1 MPALMSPRL
10 RRLAASTLVL
20 GGLLLSGCA
29 GVPLPGGSNETLA
42 LDAPAVPRAATE
54 PLLTEAAVV
63 EDDGVALPLRRSLP
77 KGEPKAVILALHG
90 FNDYSNAF
98 AIPAPSF
105 AAAGIATYAY
115 DQRGFGEAPGT
126 GRWAGQTRMAADA
139 VVAARLLR
147 QRYPGVPLY
156 LMGESMGGAVAI
168 LAAAGTAEVKPADI
182 DGVILVAP
190 AVWGRQTM
198 NIFERAG
205 LFLSRLMPS
214 MQLSGR
220 SLPIKVMA
228 SDNIPMLRA
237 YGADPLVLKET
248 RADTLNGLVDLMSA
262 ALAAAPRLARPAL
275 ILYGQHD
282 EIVPRAPVAQMV
294 ANLPKAARPQQRVAF
309 YPNGWHMLMRDL
321 HGADVSG
328 DVVSWVIDVQGP
340 LPSGADRGARF
351 ALTGQRDEVLTAG
364 VAAR

>member
-1 MPALMSPRL
+1 MRVIAALCLAFLIAGCASSSMPLPRLARDPGAPGANFVTPALGATELVAADGTRL
-10 RRLAASTLVL
+10 PLASW
-20 GGLLLSGCA
+20 
-29 GVPLPGGSNETLA
+29 LPEGE
-42 LDAPAVPRAATE
+42 PRA
-54 PLLTEAAVV
+54 VV
-63 EDDGVALPLRRSLP
+63 
-77 KGEPKAVILALHG
+77 LALHG

-98 AIPAPSF
+98 ATPAPSF
-105 AAAGIATYAY
+105 AAHGIATYAY

-126 GRWAGQTRMAADA
+126 GRWAGGERMAADA
-139 VVAARLLR
+139 AIAARLLR

-156 LMGESMGGAVAI
+156 LMGESMGGAVAM
-168 LAAAGTAEVKPADI
+168 LAAAGTESVAPADI

-214 MQLSGR
+214 MHLSGR

-262 ALAAAPRLARPAL
+262 ALQAAPRLARPAL
-275 ILYGQHD
+275 VLYGQKD
-282 EIVPRAPVAQMV
+282 EIVPRGPVAQMV
-294 ANLPKAARPQQRVAF
+294 ASLPAGARAQQRVAW

-321 HGADVSG
+321 HGAEVSR
-328 DVVSWVIDVQGP
+328 DVVGWIADRDAP
-340 LPSGADRGARF
+340 LASGYDRGARA
-351 ALTGQRDEVLTAG
+351 ALTGERDELMTAG
-364 VAAR
+364 VSVR